1 MFFGAV
7 LALLLVNA
15 SDIIREDGSR
25 VILMK
30 NPSWQSELWGLY
42 ETLKFQPLV
51 ILLFPMFFVSNWFY
65 VYQQNSMN
73 GAYFDVKTR
82 ALNSTLYWLAQII
95 TAVIWGYGLD
105 VQGIR
110 RSVRAKIALG
120 VLFVL
125 TMVIWGG
132 GYDFEKTYTR
142 VDVNKTGQTNPD
154 GTPFQTNPGFQ
165 PKTYNDSGYIGPM
178 FLYMFYGAY
187 DAAWQATVYWY
198 ALYPVCF
205 SAALLTRQIGSWALC
220 PTPVVAPQTLSD
232 STRASN
238 PSVLLWSITSTR
250 ATCRTRRNSSA
261 TGFSS
266 ACLLSL
272 LLPLFSQG

>member
-15 SDIIREDGSR
+15 TDIIREDGSR

-30 NPSWQSELWGLY
+30 NPTWQSELWGLY
-42 ETLKFQPLV
+42 ETLKFQPFIV
-51 ILLFPMFFVSNWFY
+51 LLFPMFFTSNWFY

-73 GAYFDVKTR
+73 GAYFDIRTR
-82 ALNSTLYWLAQII
+82 ALNSMLYWLAQII

-105 VQGIR
+105 IQGIR

-125 TMVIWGG
+125 TMVVWGG

-142 VDVNKTGQTNPD
+142 VDVNTTGVDDTGAAIITNPD
-154 GTPFQTNPGFQ
+154 FKAKNWA
-165 PKTYNDSGYIGPM
+165 DSGYIGLM

-198 ALYPVCF
+198 AHYFLRLF
-205 SAALLTRQIGSWALC
+205 SLLLTR
-220 PTPVVAPQTLSD
+220 
-232 STRASN
+232 
-238 PSVLLWSITSTR
+238 
-250 ATCRTRRNSSA
+250 
-261 TGFSS
+261 
-266 ACLLSL
+266 
-272 LLPLFSQG
+272 

>member
-15 SDIIREDGSR
+15 SDVIRDDGSR

-42 ETLKFQPLV
+42 ETMKFEPFI

-65 VYQQNSMN
+65 VYQQNSIN
-73 GAYFDVKTR
+73 GAYFNTRTR
-82 ALNSTLYWLAQII
+82 ALNSMLYWLSQIF
-95 TAVIWGYGLD
+95 AAAIWGYGLD
-105 VQGIR
+105 FKGIR
-110 RSVRAKIALG
+110 RSVRAKIALA

-132 GYDFEKTYTR
+132 GYVFEKTYTR
-142 VDVNKTGQTNPD
+142 AFVNTEFSSANAAKTNPNWEAKD
-154 GTPFQTNPGFQ
+154 WS
-165 PKTYNDSGYIGPM
+165 DSGYVGVM

-198 ALYPVCF
+198 VPASPVF
-205 SAALLTRQIGSWALC
+205 LTPKLTPETGSWAPYRTLAVAL
-220 PTPVVAPQTLSD
+220 PTSLVSTKVSSLS
-232 STRASN
+232 A
-238 PSVLLWSITSTR
+238 
-250 ATCRTRRNSSA
+250 
-261 TGFSS
+261 
-266 ACLLSL
+266 
-272 LLPLFSQG
+272 LP